1 MYLSLARMHSPEEI
15 NEITWRYRDNGENS
29 YNTRKPLIAKTKL
42 NLNPDSTKMKIL
54 SCLMY
59 NEVH

>member
-1 MYLSLARMHSPEEI
+1 MHSPEEI